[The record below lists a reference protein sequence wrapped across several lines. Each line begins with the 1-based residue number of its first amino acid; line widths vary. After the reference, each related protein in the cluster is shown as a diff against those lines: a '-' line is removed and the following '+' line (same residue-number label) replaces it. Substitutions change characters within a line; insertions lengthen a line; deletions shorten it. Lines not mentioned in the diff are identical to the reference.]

1 VSQPPES
8 EFLLVSADPRLIDE
22 VLAVAAAVAV
32 QPVVATDASVA
43 AARWGGARTVLVGD
57 DLAAE
62 LAAMSLPIGPTV
74 HLVGSDP
81 ARLSA
86 WSMPLRASVVEL
98 PAGAAWLTGILAGGE
113 DAGLSPVVA
122 VVGGSGGVG
131 ASTLA
136 AGLAYRAARRGT
148 STVLV
153 DADPFGGGIDLLLG
167 AERTSGWRWDRFAR
181 AEGQMGDL
189 RPVLPTVEG
198 LGLLSMGR
206 RTVAQLAREPV
217 SAVLGS
223 LRRSYDLIVIDPG
236 RSQLPGSLE
245 CCRLATSAVL
255 LASCSVRGVAAA
267 QQTLTTWT
275 GVRPLLV
282 ARRRA
287 GTGVGADVVADA
299 LQMPV
304 AGVLPDDPELVGAAE
319 RGDPPG
325 RSLRRR
331 RGWGRSCATLLEALT

>member
-1 VSQPPES
+1 
-8 EFLLVSADPRLIDE
+8 
-22 VLAVAAAVAV
+22 
-32 QPVVATDASVA
+32 
-43 AARWGGARTVLVGD
+43 
-57 DLAAE
+57 
-62 LAAMSLPIGPTV
+62 
-74 HLVGSDP
+74 
-81 ARLSA
+81 
-86 WSMPLRASVVEL
+86 
-98 PAGAAWLTGILAGGE
+98 
-113 DAGLSPVVA
+113 
-122 VVGGSGGVG
+122 
-131 ASTLA
+131 
-136 AGLAYRAARRGT
+136 
-148 STVLV
+148 
-153 DADPFGGGIDLLLG
+153 
-167 AERTSGWRWDRFAR
+167 
-181 AEGQMGDL
+181 
-189 RPVLPTVEG
+189 
-198 LGLLSMGR
+198 MGR